1 MIQGEKGV
9 RMMDRRWHWRLHYNC
24 FIGTE
29 LTTWLIQNFRD
40 IETRE
45 EAVDFGNELMKHGL
59 FQHVEKRHNF
69 RDGNYFY
76 QICAEHRITRP
87 ESRGS
92 WFPQLRAD
100 KSMPSTPAVGK
111 DSPSSLRARSDSID
125 ERIPTTPSTPSKT
138 KNKVAIMLSKTLKY
152 DVDTR
157 KRSNRPEVIDLHYDR
172 LHNPENCFHIELS
185 WMSTTPKLIE
195 DTVHSWA
202 STAEKFGLKLV
213 QVPIAEA
220 CAIDKKQPF
229 RKPYRITL
237 KVPPPK
243 GPVHTVF
250 NNASFA
256 QPGPPDRLFYQKCI
270 LRKFDFV
277 LDFEA
282 CTAFP
287 ADVEVSFSWGKP
299 DYKYP
304 QYIHRNGSLLAQIT
318 DEGDF
323 LLLANRLVST
333 RGVASRDAGRYDHGR
348 SDYRGRAPNHD
359 SLDRLSPRLS
369 PLIRPLHDIGSPLPS
384 TAAPSIDSANLYRA
398 PEHILN
404 SLADFCKD
412 AAALEQFYSESHIRP
427 ASTKVEPATAHL
439 MDTSIP
445 SLELPASVVS
455 HHISPPPGLPSRV
468 VGESRETRDGL
479 KSPELSRTRARGE
492 SMSYKSSPRSGSL
505 RPLL

>member
-1 MIQGEKGV
+1 
-9 RMMDRRWHWRLHYNC
+9 
-24 FIGTE
+24 
-29 LTTWLIQNFRD
+29 
-40 IETRE
+40 
-45 EAVDFGNELMKHGL
+45 MKHGL

-76 QICAEHRITRP
+76 QISAEYRVTRP
-87 ESRGS
+87 ESRGG

-100 KSMPSTPAVGK
+100 KSMPSTPAIGNVI
-111 DSPSSLRARSDSID
+111 DSPSSFHTRSDSTD
-125 ERIPTTPSTPSKT
+125 DKVPPTPNTPSKF
-138 KNKVAIMLSKTLKY
+138 KNKVAIMLSKSLKY
-152 DVDTR
+152 DVDSR

-185 WMSTTPKLIE
+185 WMNTTPKLIE

-213 QVPIAEA
+213 QVPIAEG
-220 CAIDKKQPF
+220 CAIDRTQPF
-229 RKPYRITL
+229 RKPYEIRL

-256 QPGPPDRLFYQKCI
+256 QPGPPDNLYYQKAL

-287 ADVEVSFSWGKP
+287 ADVEVSYSWGKL

-304 QYIHRNGSLLAQIT
+304 QFIHRNGSIIVQIT
-318 DEGDF
+318 DEGHF

-333 RGVASRDAGRYDHGR
+333 RSAASRDAGRYEHHNR
-348 SDYRGRAPNHD
+348 ADYRGRTATHD
-359 SLDRLSPRLS
+359 PLDRISPRLS
-369 PLIRPLHDIGSPLPS
+369 PLTRPLHEIGSPLPQPGS
-384 TAAPSIDSANLYRA
+384 KDIDSANLYRA
-398 PEHILN
+398 PEIILN
-404 SLADFCKD
+404 ALEEFCKD
-412 AAALEQFYSESHIRP
+412 AAQLQQFYSESHVRP
-427 ASTKVEPATAHL
+427 VSTKVEPTTAHL

-468 VGESRETRDGL
+468 TRESRDNRDGL
-479 KSPELSRTRARGE
+479 KSPEMTRARARGE
-492 SMSYKSSPRSGSL
+492 SLSLMGSPRSGSL
-505 RPLL
+505 RPLI